1 MKKVVLGILLGV
13 AVLCQ
18 PVTASANSL
27 SLIPTQ
33 EETGIPSEIY
43 EEAQIVGGE
52 FNICPELLLAIAER
66 ESQFTEDATNG
77 SCMGLMQVNAKVH
90 KQRFV
95 DAGWSP
101 ADWSDSYKSLY
112 VAASYL
118 SELFEQYE
126 DAGIV
131 LGIYHGESNA
141 VQRGESGQLSK
152 YVTGILE
159 RSAELERLAGK

>member
-1 MKKVVLGILLGV
+1 MKKAILGILLGV
-13 AVLCQ
+13 TILCR
-18 PVTASANSL
+18 PITAEANSL
-27 SLIPTQ
+27 SLIPT
-33 EETGIPSEIY
+33 EEQTGIPTEIY

-77 SCMGLMQVNAKVH
+77 SCMGLMQVNATVH

>member
-1 MKKVVLGILLGV
+1 MKRYVGFLFAL

-18 PVTASANSL
+18 PIHAQANSL
-27 SLIPTQ
+27 SYIPTE
-33 EETGIPSEIY
+33 EETGVPSEIY
-43 EEAQIVGGE
+43 SEAQIVGDE

-66 ESQFTEDATNG
+66 ESQYKEDATNG
-77 SCMGLMQVNAKVH
+77 VCLGLMQINTKAH
-90 KQRFV
+90 RQRFV
-95 DAGWSP
+95 DAGWSA

-118 SELFEQYE
+118 SELFEEYE
-126 DAGIV
+126 DPGIV
-131 LGIYHGESNA
+131 LGVYHGEKDA
-141 VQRGESGQLSK
+141 VKRGQQGKLSK